1 LEEINLAN
9 QNLKRTI
16 LEVVNN
22 QLRENNPPITKNTFE
37 RLKQLGYTEQQAKE
51 KISAMLIEEIYD
63 VMKNRE
69 VYNEE
74 RYSNKLSKLK

>member
-1 LEEINLAN
+1 LAN

-16 LEVVNN
+16 LEVVDN

-51 KISAMLIEEIYD
+51 KISAILIEEIYD